1 MHDPSSFCQSWGEE
15 SLSLQAKK
23 GLKRRETTYLAVLN
37 WQEIK
42 ESSGTLPKPVK
53 QVLTDFEDVMPDE
66 LHNKKPPRREVDH
79 QIDLVPVTKP
89 PARAP
94 YRMSQPELAELRK
107 LLKELLDA
115 GLLQPAKSPYGAPVL
130 FQNKQDGSL
139 RMCVN
144 YRALN
149 KVTLRKNYPIPLVAD
164 CFDPLSKARVFIK
177 LDLRSG
183 YWQVR
188 IAEGDESKT
197 TCVTRYGAYE

>member
-1 MHDPSSFCQSWGEE
+1 
-15 SLSLQAKK
+15 
-23 GLKRRETTYLAVLN
+23 
-37 WQEIK
+37 
-42 ESSGTLPKPVK
+42 
-53 QVLTDFEDVMPDE
+53 MPDE

-107 LLKELLDA
+107 QLKELLDA

-130 FQNKQDGSL
+130 FQKKQDGSL
-139 RMCVN
+139 RMCVD

-149 KVTLRKNYPIPLVAD
+149 KVTFRNNYPIPLVAD
-164 CFDPLSKARVFIK
+164 CFDPLSKARVFTK

-197 TCVTRYGAYE
+197 TCVTRYGAYEFLVVMPFGLTNAPATFCMLMNQVVRYYLDKIISLWCISTILSFTALVWKSIQCI